1 MGPDLYSDS
10 QEVIAT
16 QTLLMVRELITCEI
30 RHWNDILRDRVD
42 VFATLGVNGFSDG
55 HRGAAAW
62 AVLRLGKL
70 FRLTLCSHGHAKL
83 CYKIG

>member
-42 VFATLGVNGFSDG
+42 VFATLGVNGFSHG